1 MSERAGGS
9 IRYLRSRLTAVA
21 AGSVSVAREVRA
33 IALVVVGNRG
43 LGLIDGLREP
53 GGPVTRTNLSRLD
66 HAVSRGHARRSD
78 PGTAL
83 RIKRAGVTQS
93 SRRPLN
99 LPSPDLI
106 FACAKRVADV
116 FPS

>member
-66 HAVSRGHARRSD
+66 HAVSRGHAASIRSWRCATNKKSGRD
-78 PGTAL
+78 SIESPPAQLTITRPYFRL
-83 RIKRAGVTQS
+83 REARS
-93 SRRPLN
+93 
-99 LPSPDLI
+99 
-106 FACAKRVADV
+106 
-116 FPS
+116 